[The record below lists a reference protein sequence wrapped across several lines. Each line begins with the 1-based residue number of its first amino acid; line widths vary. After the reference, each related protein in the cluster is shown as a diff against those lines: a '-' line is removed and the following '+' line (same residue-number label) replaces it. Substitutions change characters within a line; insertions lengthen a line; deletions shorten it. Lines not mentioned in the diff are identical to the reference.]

1 MKTQS
6 KLKAMMKSYGFT
18 LYRQTNH
25 LIWRDENGVQ
35 IVTAKTISDKR
46 AIDNI
51 KTTIALARSK
61 HYTSLQ
67 KHP

>member
-1 MKTQS
+1 
-6 KLKAMMKSYGFT
+6 MKSYGFT
-18 LYRQTNH
+18 LHRQSKH
-25 LIWRDENGVQ
+25 LIWRDANGVQ